1 MIFQQA
7 KATIASHHL
16 IEPDEHIVLGLSG
29 GPDSVCLFHMLL
41 RLRQSMGIH
50 LYPVHVNHGLRPGA
64 ADRDQR
70 YVEELCRAHGIS
82 CKVVSADCNALAR
95 ELHMTSEEAGRKLR
109 YDAFY
114 DMARRISAKMAAEAG
129 GTPEE
134 FARHVKIAVAH
145 NADDQAETIL
155 FRVLRGTGTDGLGG
169 IAYERKERGFSVIRP
184 ILDLPRT
191 DIEAY
196 CRENDLHPVE
206 EHTNQQSI
214 YTRNKIRLELLP
226 LLEREYNENIRAGL
240 RRMGK
245 IAAADSD
252 YLQTCAEESLQKILR
267 EKTEDEIVLER
278 EGLAALHEAIRH
290 RILLRCF
297 AELGLQSDVSAER
310 IAAADRIIGGK
321 QAPKTVEFPRGYRL
335 TVARG
340 MVRIGTSKN
349 RRE

>member
-1 MIFQQA
+1 MIFQ
-7 KATIASHHL
+7 KTRETIASHHL

-50 LYPVHVNHGLRPGA
+50 IYPVHVNHGLRPGA
-64 ADRDQR
+64 ADQDQQ
-70 YVEELCRAHGIS
+70 YVEELCRSHGIS
-82 CKVVSADCNALAR
+82 CKVVAADCNALAR
-95 ELHMTSEEAGRKLR
+95 DLHMTSEEAGRKLR

-114 DMARRISAKMAAEAG
+114 ETALQISAKISAEGGGAPEDAAK
-129 GTPEE
+129 
-134 FARHVKIAVAH
+134 HVKIAVAH

-155 FRVLRGTGTDGLGG
+155 FRVLRGTGTDGLSG

-184 ILDLPRT
+184 ILDLPRKE
-191 DIEAY
+191 IEEY
-196 CRENDLHPVE
+196 CGENDLHPVE
-206 EHTNQQSI
+206 DHTNKQSI

-226 LLEREYNENIRAGL
+226 LLEKEYNENIQAAL

-252 YLQTCAEESLQKILR
+252 YLQKCAEESLQEILQ
-267 EKTEDEIVLER
+267 EKTEREIVLER
-278 EGLAALHEAIRH
+278 EGLAELHEAIRH

-297 AELGLQSDVSAER
+297 AESGLASDVSAER
-310 IAAADRIIGGK
+310 IAAADKIIGKK

-340 MVRIGTSKN
+340 LVHICAPKK
-349 RRE
+349 

>member
-1 MIFQQA
+1 MIFQ
-7 KATIASHHL
+7 KARETIASHHL

-41 RLRQSMGIH
+41 RLRQSMGLHI
-50 LYPVHVNHGLRPGA
+50 YPVHVNHGLRPGA

-70 YVEELCRAHGIS
+70 YVEELCRSHGIS

-114 DMARRISAKMAAEAG
+114 DTARQIAAKAAAEAG
-129 GTPEE
+129 GSPED
-134 FARHVKIAVAH
+134 AAKHIKIAVAH

-155 FRVLRGTGTDGLGG
+155 FRVLRGTGTDGLAG

-191 DIEAY
+191 DIEVY
-196 CRENDLHPVE
+196 CRENNLHPVE
-206 EHTNQQSI
+206 DHTNQQSI

-240 RRMGK
+240 RRMGT

-252 YLQTCAEESLQKILR
+252 YLQTCAEESLQEILQ
-267 EKTEDEIVLER
+267 EKNEEEIVLDR

-297 AELGLQSDVSAER
+297 AELGLASDVSAER
-310 IAAADRIIGGK
+310 IAAADRIIGKK

-340 MVRIGTSKN
+340 MVQIVTPKKRG
-349 RRE
+349 E